1 MPMEHS
7 YLIYDS
13 HAHYEDAAFDE
24 DRAQLLGEVL
34 PQAGVRCVLNMGTRI
49 RSCAAA
55 MGLAGTYP
63 YIYAA
68 VGIHPE
74 EVDDGLP
81 ENWIDC
87 LRAWLEGGA
96 VAVGEIGLDY
106 HWKDSA
112 PRDRQIQIFTAQL
125 ELANQMG
132 FPVCVHDRDAH
143 SDVLELLKLYHP
155 QGVVHCFSG
164 STEMARALVDL
175 GMYIGIGGAVTFKN
189 ARRVVEVVKNLPL
202 ERLLLETD
210 APYMAPDPYRGSR
223 NDSSRIPVIA
233 EKIAQLRGET
243 TQSIL
248 EAAAENQRRLFRLDS
263 VPPHTAPVT
272 HIC

>member
-1 MPMEHS
+1 
-7 YLIYDS
+7 
-13 HAHYEDAAFDE
+13 
-24 DRAQLLGEVL
+24 
-34 PQAGVRCVLNMGTRI
+34 
-49 RSCAAA
+49 
-55 MGLAGTYP
+55 
-63 YIYAA
+63 
-68 VGIHPE
+68 
-74 EVDDGLP
+74 
-81 ENWIDC
+81 
-87 LRAWLEGGA
+87 
-96 VAVGEIGLDY
+96 
-106 HWKDSA
+106 
-112 PRDRQIQIFTAQL
+112 
-125 ELANQMG
+125 
-132 FPVCVHDRDAH
+132 
-143 SDVLELLKLYHP
+143 
-155 QGVVHCFSG
+155 
-164 STEMARALVDL
+164 MARALVDL

-248 EAAAENQRRLFRLDS
+248 EAAAENQRRLFRLDN